1 MQNKFNI
8 SKLFLLAICLLSG
21 IASSAQFT
29 EEKKISDNDL
39 AYENQ
44 QMHLQV
50 LDADSD
56 QLNETGVDVEIQGLD
71 PREPV
76 VFKNIIDTT
85 IQIPAYR
92 RYTVTA
98 VKEDFMFYSERFW
111 PEEKKVHEQKIK
123 LKELKPGLKSDVP
136 GIIFLGS
143 ETEIYHKSATAL
155 QNLYD
160 FLVKN
165 PEVTIAVNGHVND
178 PDNLYSDKFLEKASR
193 ERAQAVIDFLVN
205 RGIDESRMKAVGKGA
220 TEMKYPDPKTDW
232 ENEENRR
239 VEIEV
244 LSL

>member
-1 MQNKFNI
+1 MQNNFNI
-8 SKLFLLAICLLSG
+8 SRLILLAICLLSG
-21 IASSAQFT
+21 IVANAQFT
-29 EEKKISDNDL
+29 EEKKISDDDM

-44 QMHLQV
+44 MMRLHV
-50 LDADSD
+50 I
-56 QLNETGVDVEIQGLD
+56 NEEMEETSETAVDIEIQGLD
-71 PREPV
+71 PRDPV
-76 VFKNIIDTT
+76 VFEDVVDTT

-111 PEEKKVHEQKIK
+111 PEEKKIHVQDITLKK
-123 LKELKPGLKSDVP
+123 LAPGLKSDVP

-143 ETEIYHKSATAL
+143 ETEIYHKSAVAL

-178 PDNLYSDKFLEKASR
+178 PDNLYSEKFLEKASR

-205 RGIDESRMKAVGKGA
+205 KGIDESRMTAVGKGA

-239 VEIEV
+239 VEIEI

>member
-1 MQNKFNI
+1 M
-8 SKLFLLAICLLSG
+8 SRLLLSALFLISGLA
-21 IASSAQFT
+21 AQAQFT

-44 QMHLQV
+44 MMRLHV
-50 LDADSD
+50 LDDDMENTSK
-56 QLNETGVDVEIQGLD
+56 TGVDIEIQGLN

-76 VFKNIIDTT
+76 VFENVVDTT

-98 VKEDFMFYSERFW
+98 VKENFMFYSERFW
-111 PEEKKVHEQKIK
+111 PQEKKVHEQDIALRK
-123 LKELKPGLKSDVP
+123 LKPGLKSDVP

-143 ETEIYHKSATAL
+143 ETEIYHKSAVAL

-165 PEVTIAVNGHVND
+165 PKVSVAVNGHVND
-178 PDNLYSDKFLEKASR
+178 PDNLYSSKFLEKASR
-193 ERAQAVIDFLVN
+193 ERAQAVIDFLAKK
-205 RGIDESRMKAVGKGA
+205 GIEEDRMKAVGKGA
-220 TEMKYPDPKTDW
+220 TEMKYPDPQTDW

-239 VEIEV
+239 VEIEI
-244 LSL
+244 LSI

>member
-1 MQNKFNI
+1 MQNKFNTSRLI
-8 SKLFLLAICLLSG
+8 ALVIFLVSG
-21 IASSAQFT
+21 LTAKAQFT

-44 QMHLQV
+44 MMRLHV
-50 LDADSD
+50 VDEAEDDSESVAV
-56 QLNETGVDVEIQGLD
+56 NVEVQGLD

-76 VFKNIIDTT
+76 VFENVVDTT

-98 VKEDFMFYSERFW
+98 VKENYMFYSERFW
-111 PEEKKVHEQKIK
+111 PEEKKVHEQSIK
-123 LKELKPGLKSDVP
+123 LRDLKPGLKSDVP

-143 ETEIYHKSATAL
+143 ETEIYHKSAVAL

-165 PEVTIAVNGHVND
+165 PNITIAVNGHVND
-178 PDNLYSDKFLEKASR
+178 PDNLYSEKFLEKASR

-205 RGIDESRMKAVGKGA
+205 RGIDEDRMKAVGKGA

-239 VEIEV
+239 VEIEI